1 VLADYKT
8 TTKRL
13 QNGVLAD
20 YIFLAQTAKD
30 RISGTPSGPNARG
43 SPPPPPPPQTCWR
56 MPVHAGVAGSSMGG
70 GREEDHGVGAARR
83 GLNRP
88 HGAQGDDHAIDPL

>member
-1 VLADYKT
+1 ML
-8 TTKRL
+8 L
-13 QNGVLAD
+13 VLAD

-30 RISGTPSGPNARG
+30 RMSGSGTLNPSGPNARG
-43 SPPPPPPPQTCWR
+43 SPPPPPTCWR
-56 MPVHAGVAGSSMGG
+56 MSVHAGVAGSSMGG
-70 GREEDHGVGAARR
+70 EGGEDHGVGAARR